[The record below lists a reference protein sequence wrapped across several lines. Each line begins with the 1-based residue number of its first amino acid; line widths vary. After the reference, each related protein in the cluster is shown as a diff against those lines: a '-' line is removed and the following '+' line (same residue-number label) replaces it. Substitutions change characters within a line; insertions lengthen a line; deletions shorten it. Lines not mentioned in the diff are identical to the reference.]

1 MHVMI
6 LLSFGFLPQYKIPEE
21 EKHKIMTRNC
31 VAILKIKK
39 IQKNNQLNIYFQ
51 TSHCFKFM
59 HFETLDFSIFFNIKC
74 YL

>member
-6 LLSFGFLPQYKIPEE
+6 LLSCGYLPQYKIPEV

-31 VAILKIKK
+31 VVILKIKK
-39 IQKNNQLNIYFQ
+39 IYIFPNIALF
-51 TSHCFKFM
+51 FKFM
-59 HFETLDFSIFFNIKC
+59 HFETLDFSIFFNRKC